1 MFCLSRALFSG
12 IAFTTQRES
21 SCLSSLKGS
30 WNCGSKISV
39 PSLIYVSLF
48 AVSHICGFFSVMW
61 LLKTLVW
68 KMCVQ
73 RHRDFPGGE
82 QRWSAGPSAT
92 HPPTHTARQRLVPP
106 VTASLMFL
114 ESIIKCFW
122 WTWIGNGHSWTAK
135 SETGWGFSVF
145 ADSAYLQKSLVHNP
159 HEYGGKNVL
168 TYVQELE
175 QFDLLL
181 FIAFKMLYLS

>member
-1 MFCLSRALFSG
+1 MA
-12 IAFTTQRES
+12 QR
-21 SCLSSLKGS
+21 
-30 WNCGSKISV
+30 
-39 PSLIYVSLF
+39 SLF
-48 AVSHICGFFSVMW
+48 PRLFTFHYLRFHIFVDFFQSCDFSRHLYEKCVSKGTGIS
-61 LLKTLVW
+61 LEESRDE
-68 KMCVQ
+68 VQ
-73 RHRDFPGGE
+73 ARRLH
-82 QRWSAGPSAT
+82 T
-92 HPPTHTARQRLVPP
+92 HTHTARQRLVPP

-122 WTWIGNGHSWTAK
+122 WTWIGNGHSWTTK

-159 HEYGGKNVL
+159 HEYGGENVL